1 MSLAFELIVLVR
13 SLLRSMVLV
22 ASRRQIS
29 CFSPGSYR
37 STTSIP
43 TGIVE
48 VCLGLDLR
56 PNLPTRAGSPCPS
69 PTSSRSFPPNGNVV
83 ADVKVRILF
92 DPGET
97 FLCELFVYCPLDG
110 LLYQLIRND
119 AALNVDPLV
128 GFLGRKVGP
137 AVVVVVKILRVGAGD
152 H

>member
-1 MSLAFELIVLVR
+1 
-13 SLLRSMVLV
+13 
-22 ASRRQIS
+22 
-29 CFSPGSYR
+29 
-37 STTSIP
+37 
-43 TGIVE
+43 
-48 VCLGLDLR
+48 
-56 PNLPTRAGSPCPS
+56 
-69 PTSSRSFPPNGNVV
+69 VV